1 MASNI
6 HEIDNTLADLLR
18 KPGIKAYAFFSPDAI
33 PIKSAHID
41 EIQVV

>member
-33 PIKSAHID
+33 PIKSANID